1 MWVQTTNR
9 QMDTHADS
17 HSTGSRQ
24 NCCYIREPKGTAME
38 PLMEMLTEFLRTI
51 REVSHDQSRTM
62 RAVLLTVVVSVALA
76 TLILTAGLAFSIG

>member
-1 MWVQTTNR
+1 
-9 QMDTHADS
+9 
-17 HSTGSRQ
+17 
-24 NCCYIREPKGTAME
+24 
-38 PLMEMLTEFLRTI
+38 MEMLTEFLRTI